1 MLMLFGRCEER
12 GLVAGLL
19 AEARTGRSGALVVRG
34 EAGIGKS
41 ALLADAAERPGDL
54 RVLRAAGAGTE
65 AELAFAGL
73 QQLLRPVLDRLGRLP
88 APQADALRG
97 AFGLVDAE
105 ASRFLVELGVLSL
118 LAEVAEERPLLCL
131 VDNAQWLDRASAEAL
146 VFVARRLHAE
156 PIVLLLAAR
165 DDDVRQFEAPGVPSL
180 RLGGLDAEAAGQLLE
195 ARVDRL
201 APAVRARLISETM
214 GNPLALLELPATL
227 SGRQLAGS
235 EPLPTQL
242 PMTAR
247 LQQAF
252 LQRVRRLP
260 AATQALL
267 LVAAAEDVGE
277 LSAILEAGR
286 GLAIEP
292 VALEPAEHAGLVRT
306 DGQELRFRHPLVR
319 SATYQ
324 GATFTAR
331 RAVHRAL
338 VQVLADDRHA
348 DRRAWHRAAATV
360 GQDEEVAR
368 ALEATG
374 DRARRR
380 GGPAAA
386 AAALERAAELTPR
399 PAPRAR
405 RLVAAAEC
413 LSAAGRGKLALTLLD
428 RSEPSAADPAV
439 RARMARVRGQVELE
453 AGIPAV
459 ACTLLLEGAR
469 PVLGSAPELATEML
483 VLATWAALAAN
494 QLDRIVEE
502 IGPAIAGLPGH
513 DDVRIGQAAGSLFAF
528 GLGGP
533 PPAGG
538 ARELPRRPRRAAAW
552 PHPAFVWM
560 WPMLVA
566 AEPAGQDLTAGHG
579 YARLV
584 AARRAAGTVSTL
596 TVALVNLAL
605 AESVQGLW
613 PEATA
618 NATEGLRLARET
630 GQPATA
636 GYFLAM
642 LAWIAAYQ
650 GRAENCRRLADEALA
665 VAGPRRLAVVSAF
678 ASWTLAL
685 LDLTEGRPM
694 GAMERLR
701 AVASPQHP
709 TAHAT
714 IALLATGTL
723 VEAAARAS
731 ALDGL
736 EPDVARFE
744 RWASWDRRPLT
755 QVTARRCRALVSQGE
770 AAERSFQAALA
781 TDGLAD
787 LPQELARTELL
798 YGEWLRRERRRADA
812 RAHLRT
818 ALALF
823 ERLGATPWAE
833 RARSELRASGQT
845 ARRRDPGTREQL
857 TPQEFQIARLAG
869 RGLTNQQIA
878 EQLFMS
884 RHTVGYHLHKV
895 YAKLGIASRAE
906 LHRLDQGNGH
916 GGR

>member
-1 MLMLFGRCEER
+1 
-12 GLVAGLL
+12 
-19 AEARTGRSGALVVRG
+19 
-34 EAGIGKS
+34 
-41 ALLADAAERPGDL
+41 
-54 RVLRAAGAGTE
+54 
-65 AELAFAGL
+65 
-73 QQLLRPVLDRLGRLP
+73 
-88 APQADALRG
+88 
-97 AFGLVDAE
+97 
-105 ASRFLVELGVLSL
+105 SL

-201 APAVRARLISETM
+201 APAVRARLIGETM
-214 GNPLALLELPATL
+214 GNPLALMELPATL
-227 SGRQLAGS
+227 SSRQLAGS

-513 DDVRIGQAAGSLFAF
+513 DDVRIGQAADSLFAF

-665 VAGPRRLAVVSAF
+665 VASPRRLAVVAAF

-694 GAMERLR
+694 RAMERLR

-798 YGEWLRRERRRADA
+798 YGEWLRRERRKADA

-823 ERLGATPWAE
+823 ERLGAMPWAE
-833 RARSELRASGQT
+833 RARNELRASGQT

-857 TPQEFQIARLAG
+857 TPQELQIARLAG

-878 EQLFMS
+878 E
-884 RHTVGYHLHKV
+884 
-895 YAKLGIASRAE
+895 
-906 LHRLDQGNGH
+906 
-916 GGR
+916 

>member
-65 AELAFAGL
+65 AELASAGL

-227 SGRQLAGS
+227 SSRQLAGS

-413 LSAAGRGKLALTLLD
+413 LSAAGRGKLSLTLLD
-428 RSEPSAADPAV
+428 RSEPSAADP
-439 RARMARVRGQVELE
+439 ARMARVRGQVELE

-513 DDVRIGQAAGSLFAF
+513 DDVRIGRAADSLFAF

-665 VAGPRRLAVVSAF
+665 VASPRRLAVVAAF

-714 IALLATGTL
+714 IALLATGPWS
-723 VEAAARAS
+723 R
-731 ALDGL
+731 
-736 EPDVARFE
+736 
-744 RWASWDRRPLT
+744 RRPGPAPW
-755 QVTARRCRALVSQGE
+755 TAWS
-770 AAERSFQAALA
+770 
-781 TDGLAD
+781 
-787 LPQELARTELL
+787 RTSP
-798 YGEWLRRERRRADA
+798 D
-812 RAHLRT
+812 
-818 ALALF
+818 
-823 ERLGATPWAE
+823 
-833 RARSELRASGQT
+833 SSGG
-845 ARRRDPGTREQL
+845 RPGT
-857 TPQEFQIARLAG
+857 
-869 RGLTNQQIA
+869 
-878 EQLFMS
+878 
-884 RHTVGYHLHKV
+884 
-895 YAKLGIASRAE
+895 
-906 LHRLDQGNGH
+906 
-916 GGR
+916 GGPGPR

>member
-73 QQLLRPVLDRLGRLP
+73 QQLLRPVLDRLSRLP

-201 APAVRARLISETM
+201 APAVRARLISETL

-227 SGRQLAGS
+227 SSRQLAGS

-386 AAALERAAELTPR
+386 AAAL
-399 PAPRAR
+399 
-405 RLVAAAEC
+405 
-413 LSAAGRGKLALTLLD
+413 
-428 RSEPSAADPAV
+428 
-439 RARMARVRGQVELE
+439 
-453 AGIPAV
+453 
-459 ACTLLLEGAR
+459 
-469 PVLGSAPELATEML
+469 
-483 VLATWAALAAN
+483 
-494 QLDRIVEE
+494 
-502 IGPAIAGLPGH
+502 
-513 DDVRIGQAAGSLFAF
+513 
-528 GLGGP
+528 
-533 PPAGG
+533 
-538 ARELPRRPRRAAAW
+538 
-552 PHPAFVWM
+552 
-560 WPMLVA
+560 
-566 AEPAGQDLTAGHG
+566 
-579 YARLV
+579 
-584 AARRAAGTVSTL
+584 
-596 TVALVNLAL
+596 
-605 AESVQGLW
+605 
-613 PEATA
+613 
-618 NATEGLRLARET
+618 
-630 GQPATA
+630 
-636 GYFLAM
+636 
-642 LAWIAAYQ
+642 
-650 GRAENCRRLADEALA
+650 
-665 VAGPRRLAVVSAF
+665 
-678 ASWTLAL
+678 
-685 LDLTEGRPM
+685 
-694 GAMERLR
+694 
-701 AVASPQHP
+701 
-709 TAHAT
+709 
-714 IALLATGTL
+714 
-723 VEAAARAS
+723 
-731 ALDGL
+731 
-736 EPDVARFE
+736 
-744 RWASWDRRPLT
+744 
-755 QVTARRCRALVSQGE
+755 
-770 AAERSFQAALA
+770 
-781 TDGLAD
+781 
-787 LPQELARTELL
+787 
-798 YGEWLRRERRRADA
+798 
-812 RAHLRT
+812 
-818 ALALF
+818 
-823 ERLGATPWAE
+823 
-833 RARSELRASGQT
+833 
-845 ARRRDPGTREQL
+845 
-857 TPQEFQIARLAG
+857 
-869 RGLTNQQIA
+869 
-878 EQLFMS
+878 
-884 RHTVGYHLHKV
+884 
-895 YAKLGIASRAE
+895 
-906 LHRLDQGNGH
+906 
-916 GGR
+916 

>member
-1 MLMLFGRCEER
+1 MLFGRREER
-12 GLVAGLL
+12 ELVAGLL
-19 AEARTGRSGALVVRG
+19 TEARSRRSGALVVRG

-41 ALLADAAERPGDL
+41 ALLADAAGQPGDL

-73 QQLLRPVLDRLGRLP
+73 QQLLRPVLDRLDRLP
-88 APQADALRG
+88 APQADALQG

-146 VFVARRLHAE
+146 VFVARRLQAE
-156 PIVLLLAAR
+156 PVVLLLAAR
-165 DDDVRQFEAPGVPSL
+165 DDDVRRFDAPGVPSL
-180 RLGGLDAEAAGQLLE
+180 QLGGLDAEAAGQLLE
-195 ARVDRL
+195 ARVDEL
-201 APAVRARLISETM
+201 APAVRARLIEETM

-227 SGRQLAGS
+227 SSQQLAGS
-235 EPLPTQL
+235 EPLPEPL
-242 PMTAR
+242 PMSAR

-260 AATQALL
+260 AAAQALL

-277 LSAILEAGR
+277 LSVILEAGR
-286 GLAIEP
+286 RLAIEP
-292 VALEPAEHAGLVRT
+292 TALEPAEHARLVQVN
-306 DGQELRFRHPLVR
+306 GQELRFRHPLVR
-319 SATYQ
+319 SAIYQ
-324 GATFTAR
+324 GATFTTRQA
-331 RAVHRAL
+331 AHRAL
-338 VQVLADDRHA
+338 VRVLADDRHA
-348 DRRAWHRAAATV
+348 DRRAWHLAAATI
-360 GQDEEVAR
+360 GSDEEVAR
-368 ALEATG
+368 ALEASG

-386 AAALERAAELTPR
+386 AAALRRAAELTPQAASR
-399 PAPRAR
+399 VR

-413 LSAAGRGKLALTLLD
+413 LCEAGQGERALVLVD
-428 RSEPSAADPAV
+428 RAEPSAADPAV

-453 AGIPAV
+453 TGVPAV
-459 ACTLLLEGAR
+459 ACTLLLEGVR
-469 PVLGSAPELATEML
+469 PILGSVPELATEML

-494 QLDRIVEE
+494 QLDRIVDE
-502 IGPAIAGLPGH
+502 IGPAIADLPGQ
-513 DDVRIGQAAGSLFAF
+513 DDVRISPVADSLFAF

-533 PPAGG
+533 PPADG
-538 ARELPRRPRRAAAW
+538 ARELPRRPHQAAAW

-566 AEPAGQDLTAGHG
+566 AEPVGVDLTPGHG

-584 AARRAAGTVSTL
+584 GARRAAGTVSTL
-596 TVALVNLAL
+596 TMALANLAL

-636 GYFLAM
+636 SYFLAM
-642 LAWIAAYQ
+642 LAGIAAYQ
-650 GRAENCRRLADEALA
+650 GRAEDCRRLANEALA
-665 VAGPRRLAVVSAF
+665 IASPRRLAVVAAF
-678 ASWTLAL
+678 ASWTLAI
-685 LDLTEGRPM
+685 LDLAEGRAM

-701 AVASPQHP
+701 AVGSPQHP

-723 VEAAARAS
+723 VEAAARAN
-731 ALDGL
+731 ALEGL

-744 RWASWDRRPLT
+744 RWAVWDRRAWT
-755 QVTARRCRALVSQGE
+755 QVTARRSRALISQGE
-770 AAERSFQAALA
+770 EAERWFQVALA

-787 LPQELARTELL
+787 LPQELARTELS
-798 YGEWLRRERRRADA
+798 YGEWLRRERRKADA
-812 RAHLRT
+812 RVHLRT

-833 RARSELRASGQT
+833 RTRTELRASGQT
-845 ARRRDPGTREQL
+845 ARRRRDPDTREQL
-857 TPQEFQIARLAG
+857 TPQELQIARLAG

-878 EQLFMS
+878 EQLFVS

-906 LHRLDQGNGH
+906 LGRLEQRNGH
-916 GGR
+916 GGP